1 MLVSNVSE
9 LAQMRLHYYFWVTQ
23 KLKTDNRCWSG
34 VKVTETSPHP

>member
-23 KLKTDNRCWSG
+23 KLKTNNIDVAVDLR
-34 VKVTETSPHP
+34 

>member
-23 KLKTDNRCWSG
+23 KLKTDNINVG
-34 VKVTETSPHP
+34 VDLR